1 MPNRPNPEP
10 RNDERFREV
19 WVELRTSTERI
30 EGAVRVAASGRCRR
44 IGDVVGA
51 ADRDGSGI
59 LHLVQATVFDA
70 QTNAVKFHR
79 SSLGV
84 SRQQVIFA
92 APLEMPSDSG
102 LGWNVP
108 PKQEVG
114 RRPDPG
120 LKILDTLNTN

>member
-1 MPNRPNPEP
+1 MNRSNPEP
-10 RNDERFREV
+10 RKDDRFREV
-19 WVELRTSTERI
+19 WIELRTSTERI

-44 IGDVVGA
+44 IGDVVSA

-70 QTNAVKFHR
+70 QTNEVKFHR

-102 LGWNVP
+102 LGWNLP
-108 PKQEVG
+108 PKKDVG
-114 RRPDPG
+114 RQPDPG
-120 LKILDTLNTN
+120 LRILDTLSSN

>member
-1 MPNRPNPEP
+1 MNRSNPEP
-10 RNDERFREV
+10 QEPPRFKEV
-19 WVELRTSTERI
+19 WVELRTPTERI
-30 EGAVRVAASGRCRR
+30 EGAVRMKVDARCRR
-44 IGDVVGA
+44 IGDVVMQ

-79 SSLGV
+79 SSLGI

-92 APLEMPSDSG
+92 APLEMPSDSN

-108 PKQEVG
+108 PKQDRDRIG
-114 RRPDPG
+114 TPN
-120 LKILDTLNTN
+120 LSILDALNTN